1 MKFPMVPPDDVLTGM
16 QLTADEVGALEQRLE
31 GAPGD
36 LMTRSQLLGYYA
48 GAMLA
53 SLEAAQH
60 LERHALWLI
69 ENAPDA
75 EVTGCAFCG
84 VGDAQQFARAE
95 SLWRGH
101 LERRPDDPRIL
112 THAARFLQYS
122 KPELAEELIVRAR
135 KVDPSGDWSLH
146 EVPEFEPPASIA
158 PTPVAENRLPAGS
171 PERFYALGDLAK
183 RALAERRYE
192 ESEALALELLEL
204 APQFLTD
211 WNYGNAIHCG
221 HHVLGQLALA
231 RGDLE
236 QARQR
241 LLMAAEMPGSPQLM
255 SFGPN
260 MALAQALLERGET
273 EVVLQFFERCN
284 KFWSMGHGKLDAWT
298 KDVRGGRTPN
308 FMANL
313 VY

>member
-158 PTPVAENRLPAGS
+158 PTPVAETACQRAVPSASTRSETWRRGRSRSGGTKRVRLWRS
-171 PERFYALGDLAK
+171 
-183 RALAERRYE
+183 
-192 ESEALALELLEL
+192 S
-204 APQFLTD
+204 
-211 WNYGNAIHCG
+211 
-221 HHVLGQLALA
+221 
-231 RGDLE
+231 
-236 QARQR
+236 
-241 LLMAAEMPGSPQLM
+241 
-255 SFGPN
+255 
-260 MALAQALLERGET
+260 
-273 EVVLQFFERCN
+273 
-284 KFWSMGHGKLDAWT
+284 FWSLLRSSLPTGTTGMPFTVATTSWDSLLWPGAISNKRDSG
-298 KDVRGGRTPN
+298 
-308 FMANL
+308 F
-313 VY
+313 